1 MPALEG
7 DQYYVYILTNRSRN
21 LYVGVSGDLERRM
34 DEHRKK
40 LVPGF
45 ASRYNLTTL
54 AYYEEAADVWSA
66 IEREKE
72 VKGWRRN
79 RQEALVESMNPEW
92 RDLSL
97 EWG

>member
-34 DEHRKK
+34 DKHRKK

-79 RQEALVESMNPEW
+79 KQEALVESMNPEW

-97 EWG
+97 ELG